1 LERSQGR
8 RTFPDKSSWARVL
21 SGEADIAGA
30 GRSRLR
36 NVGILVIALVLAAAT
51 AGGVNAQDRRN
62 VTQPKIPLA
71 CATLMAELTGVT
83 NNSTLAAADEQN
95 PDTARIQQALDV
107 CPRGRAVELKAG
119 GAHNAFLSGPLH
131 LRPDVTLLVDANTI
145 LFASRNPQDY
155 DVTPGACGIVDRN
168 GRGCK
173 ALINA
178 DHVANASVVGNGT
191 IDGRGWAKLL
201 GQKESWW
208 ELAEDARE
216 GNRSQNCPR
225 LFQITD
231 SDNFTL
237 YLITL
242 RNSANFHV
250 AYTGGTGF
258 TAWGIVIDTPKNA
271 RNTDGIDP
279 ISAQDVT
286 ITHSFIHAGDDNV
299 AIKAGDAGPSSHI
312 TVSHNHFYTGHGMS
326 IGSETNGGVNAV
338 RVTDLS
344 IDDAD
349 NGIRIKSNVSRGGLV
364 RDIDYSDV
372 CIRDTKNPIL
382 MDTHYSFFGSVRD
395 RLPVFTDISL
405 HDVRI
410 QGAGKITLEG
420 LDSAHQL
427 GILFDNVVL
436 EEPSLLKMQ
445 ATHAAIRLGPGPVN
459 FRPAGDD
466 VAISGEAGSAK
477 PNACQDKF
485 PPMPGK

>member
-1 LERSQGR
+1 MFGKAD
-8 RTFPDKSSWARVL
+8 T
-21 SGEADIAGA
+21 SGEGRPRRRNAG
-30 GRSRLR
+30 
-36 NVGILVIALVLAAAT
+36 IFVIAFVLAAVVPGG
-51 AGGVNAQDRRN
+51 AGAQDQRN
-62 VTQPKIPLA
+62 VTQPKIPHA
-71 CATLMAELTGVT
+71 CISLMAVLAGVT
-83 NNSTLAAADEQN
+83 NNSTLAEADEQS

-107 CPRGRAVELKAG
+107 CPAGRAVELKAG

-131 LRPDVTLLVDANTI
+131 LRSGVTLLVDANTI
-145 LFASRNPQDY
+145 LFASRNPRDY

-168 GRGCK
+168 GHGCS

-178 DHVANASVVGNGT
+178 DHVANASVMGNGM
-191 IDGRGWAKLL
+191 IDGRGWAKLV

-208 ELAEDARE
+208 ELAEDART

-225 LFQITD
+225 LFQIID

-242 RNSANFHV
+242 KNAANFHV

-258 TAWGIVIDTPKNA
+258 TAWGVVIDTPKNA

-286 ITHSFIHAGDDNV
+286 ITHSYIHAGDDNV

-326 IGSETNGGVNAV
+326 IGSETNGGVSAV
-338 RVTDLS
+338 RVADLS
-344 IDDAD
+344 IDGAD

-364 RDIDYSDV
+364 RDIDYSDI
-372 CIRDTKNPIL
+372 CIRGTKNPIL
-382 MDTHYSFFGSVRD
+382 MDTHYSFFGDVRD

-405 HDVRI
+405 RDVRI
-410 QGAGKITLEG
+410 DGAGKLTLEG
-420 LDSAHQL
+420 LDPAHRL

-436 EEPSLLKMQ
+436 EEPSQMKMQ
-445 ATHAAIRLGPGPVN
+445 ANHAVIHLGPGPVN
-459 FRPAGDD
+459 FRPSGDD
-466 VAISGEAGSAK
+466 IAVTGEAGSAK
-477 PNACQDKF
+477 PNACRDKF
-485 PPMPGK
+485 APMPVK